1 MLGRLPPF
9 LHVQHGGILHAIVE
23 HLPPESKWC
32 PWWHHLL
39 IPVWLW
45 LLVPLPRSLGLPSHL
60 LPRLRIPTGMAGG
73 HLRSVCCCPGFPCP
87 QVCLEGIRALCAAA
101 QAPHA
106 HRYAWGAPRFCVLGG
121 SPSGP
126 VTLPF
131 PPMLPFSPMAPQ
143 LSGLSACSLCCP
155 VSQRLS
161 LLTLQDS
168 SL

>member
-1 MLGRLPPF
+1 MGG
-9 LHVQHGGILHAIVE
+9 VQSIFPQKASGAPGGITFSSQSGSGSSSRFPGHWVSPATCCLGSAY
-23 HLPPESKWC
+23 PQ
-32 PWWHHLL
+32 
-39 IPVWLW
+39 VWL
-45 LLVPLPRSLGLPSHL
+45 
-60 LPRLRIPTGMAGG
+60 
-73 HLRSVCCCPGFPCP
+73 
-87 QVCLEGIRALCAAA
+87 EGTRALCAAA
-101 QAPHA
+101 QASHA

-131 PPMLPFSPMAPQ
+131 RPMLPFSPMAPQ

>member
-73 HLRSVCCCPGFPCP
+73 HPGSVCCCPGFPCP
-87 QVCLEGIRALCAAA
+87 QVCLGGTQVLCAGWLPQWACHTPLPSH
-101 QAPHA
+101 AP
-106 HRYAWGAPRFCVLGG
+106 L
-121 SPSGP
+121 
-126 VTLPF
+126 
-131 PPMLPFSPMAPQ
+131 
-143 LSGLSACSLCCP
+143 LSHGTTALRLVSL
-155 VSQRLS
+155 LS
-161 LLTLQDS
+161 LLS
-168 SL
+168 SQSAFISFNTTGFLFVKFS